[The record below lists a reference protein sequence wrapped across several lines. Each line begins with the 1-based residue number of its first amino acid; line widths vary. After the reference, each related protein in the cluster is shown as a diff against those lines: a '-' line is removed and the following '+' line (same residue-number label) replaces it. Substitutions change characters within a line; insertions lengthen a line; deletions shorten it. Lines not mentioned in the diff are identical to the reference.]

1 MKVALTDTTTSKI
14 ASGLADCRAKVGTS
28 GGAGMVLTII
38 IVTDEEHQ
46 LRALHEANQAA
57 QQHPARVIVVSYLGG
72 RGHSRLDAVVEVG
85 GSDSAGES
93 VLLEFTGEV
102 SRYPQTVVMPL
113 LLPESPVVIWWPDSP
128 PADMLA
134 DPLGSLA
141 DRRIADTYMSKRP
154 VTALRKVSENYS
166 PGDTDMAWTRLTPWR
181 TLLAAALDQHPGR
194 VKAAIVESEPSNASA
209 RLLSAWLTQRLRV
222 PVTEKQSAGPGITA
236 ARLVMPEGEISI
248 FRPDGMLAEYSVP
261 GQPIRHVAL
270 KRRSV
275 ADLLREELLRLD
287 PDDVYAAVVKEY
299 LRHADTAT
307 PKRGGRPP
315 RKAAATIGAV
325 TTSAA
330 KRAPAR
336 THADGTAAKKSAGRS
351 RGLPSA
357 GTSANSTSTRR
368 TAATKKTAAS
378 KTGASKTG
386 GRKTAANKTV
396 AKKTAAKKTATN
408 KTRAGKTVKKTAGA
422 SRTRKRST

>member
-1 MKVALTDTTTSKI
+1 
-14 ASGLADCRAKVGTS
+14 
-28 GGAGMVLTII
+28 MVLTII
-38 IVTDEEHQ
+38 IVTDAEHQ

-57 QQHPARVIVVSYLGG
+57 QQHPARVIVVSYLGA
-72 RGHSRLDAVVEVG
+72 RGKSRLDAVVEVG

-134 DPLGSLA
+134 DPLGGLA

-194 VKAAIVESEPSNASA
+194 VKGAVVESEPSNASA
-209 RLLSAWLTQRLRV
+209 RLLSAWLTQRLKV
-222 PVTEKQSAGPGITA
+222 PVTEKQTDGPGITA

-299 LRHADTAT
+299 LRTTDSGNA
-307 PKRGGRPP
+307 PKRGGRPSK
-315 RKAAATIGAV
+315 RAAATVGAV
-325 TTSAA
+325 TSSAA
-330 KRAPAR
+330 KRAPTRAHTDGSGPRKSAGRSTASPAEAPDGALTTAR
-336 THADGTAAKKSAGRS
+336 KAGSRPRKPSAAKAAAKKGSGTAAKKA
-351 RGLPSA
+351 
-357 GTSANSTSTRR
+357 
-368 TAATKKTAAS
+368 
-378 KTGASKTG
+378 
-386 GRKTAANKTV
+386 
-396 AKKTAAKKTATN
+396 
-408 KTRAGKTVKKTAGA
+408 AGA
-422 SRTRKRST
+422 SRAQKRS

>member
-1 MKVALTDTTTSKI
+1 MKVALSDTSTAKI
-14 ASGLADCRAKVGTS
+14 ASSLADCRARIGAS

-38 IVTDEEHQ
+38 IVTDAEHQ
-46 LRALHEANQAA
+46 MRALHEASQAA

-85 GSDSAGES
+85 GHDSAGES
-93 VLLEFTGEV
+93 VLLEFNGEV

-113 LLPESPVVIWWPDSP
+113 LLPESPVVIWWPDTP

-134 DPLGSLA
+134 DPLGGLA

-194 VKAAIVESEPSNASA
+194 VRAAIVESEPSNASA
-209 RLLSAWLTQRLRV
+209 RLLSAWLAQRLKV
-222 PVTEKQSAGPGITA
+222 PVTEKQSTGPGITA

-299 LRHADTAT
+299 LAHADSD
-307 PKRGGRPP
+307 
-315 RKAAATIGAV
+315 
-325 TTSAA
+325 TTSKGGVAVSRARRLRPSARSRRLQRSGHRPGLAPTGTGRRRPRAA
-330 KRAPAR
+330 RPRRRRPLSPRRRPAGRRRQRRQQPRRPAP
-336 THADGTAAKKSAGRS
+336 AGRS
-351 RGLPSA
+351 RRRQVPHGRGSGPRDRGAQA
-357 GTSANSTSTRR
+357 GRR
-368 TAATKKTAAS
+368 C
-378 KTGASKTG
+378 
-386 GRKTAANKTV
+386 R
-396 AKKTAAKKTATN
+396 
-408 KTRAGKTVKKTAGA
+408 R
-422 SRTRKRST
+422 RIRRR

>member
-1 MKVALTDTTTSKI
+1 MKVALTDTSTAKI
-14 ASGLADCRAKVGTS
+14 ASSLSDCRAKIGAS

-38 IVTDEEHQ
+38 IVTDAEHQ
-46 LRALHEANQAA
+46 MRALHEASQAA

-85 GSDSAGES
+85 GHDSAGES
-93 VLLEFTGEV
+93 VLLEFNGEV

-113 LLPESPVVIWWPDSP
+113 LLPESPVVIWWPDTP

-134 DPLGSLA
+134 DPLGGLA

-209 RLLSAWLTQRLRV
+209 RLLSAWLAQRLKV
-222 PVTEKQSAGPGITA
+222 PVTEKQSTGPGITA

-287 PDDVYAAVVKEY
+287 PDDVYAGVVKEY
-299 LRHADTAT
+299 LRNADSDTTA
-307 PKRGGRPP
+307 KRGGRQP
-315 RKAAATIGAV
+315 RKTAATIGEV
-325 TTSAA
+325 TSSAA
-330 KRAPAR
+330 RRAPAR
-336 THADGTAAKKSAGRS
+336 TRADGTRAKKTAGSKTASKKAGQPRKTAGRKTAAKK
-351 RGLPSA
+351 
-357 GTSANSTSTRR
+357 
-368 TAATKKTAAS
+368 AATKKTSARR
-378 KTGASKTG
+378 TG
-386 GRKTAANKTV
+386 
-396 AKKTAAKKTATN
+396 
-408 KTRAGKTVKKTAGA
+408 KKTAGS
-422 SRTRKRST
+422 SRARKRPT

>member
-1 MKVALTDTTTSKI
+1 VKVTLTDTTTSKI
-14 ASGLADCRAKVGTS
+14 AAGLAECRAKVGSS

-38 IVTDEEHQ
+38 IVTDVEHQ

-57 QQHPARVIVVSYLGG
+57 QQHPARVIVVSYLGA
-72 RGHSRLDAVVEVG
+72 RGTSRLDAVVEVG

-93 VLLEFTGEV
+93 VLLQFTGEV

-134 DPLGSLA
+134 DPLGGLA

-194 VKAAIVESEPSNASA
+194 VKGAIVESEPANASA

-222 PVTEKQSAGPGITA
+222 PVTEKQTDGPGITA

-270 KRRSV
+270 KRRTV
-275 ADLLREELLRLD
+275 ADLLQEELLRLD

-299 LRHADTAT
+299 LRHADSVAA
-307 PKRGGRPP
+307 PKRAGRKTK
-315 RKAAATIGAV
+315 KAAATIGAL
-325 TTSAA
+325 TSSAA
-330 KRAPAR
+330 SRAP
-336 THADGTAAKKSAGRS
+336 TSSHTDGTAAKKSPGRT
-351 RGLPSA
+351 RGPSEA
-357 GTSANSTSTRR
+357 DLSGVNGTSVRKSPARKTT
-368 TAATKKTAAS
+368 TKKAAAS
-378 KTGASKTG
+378 PRKSVGRKAAAKKGAA
-386 GRKTAANKTV
+386 RKTAGSPNA
-396 AKKTAAKKTATN
+396 
-408 KTRAGKTVKKTAGA
+408 
-422 SRTRKRST
+422 RKRST

>member
-1 MKVALTDTTTSKI
+1 VKVTLTDTTTSKI
-14 ASGLADCRAKVGTS
+14 ASGLAECRAKVGSS

-38 IVTDEEHQ
+38 IVTDAEHQ

-57 QQHPARVIVVSYLGG
+57 QQHPARVVVVSYLGA

-113 LLPESPVVIWWPDSP
+113 LLPESPVVIWWPDNAP
-128 PADMLA
+128 TDMLA
-134 DPLGSLA
+134 DPLGGLA

-154 VTALRKVSENYS
+154 VTALRRVSENYS

-194 VKAAIVESEPSNASA
+194 VKGAVVESEPSNASA
-209 RLLSAWLTQRLRV
+209 RLLSAWLTQRLKV
-222 PVTEKQSAGPGITA
+222 PVTEKQSTGPGITA
-236 ARLVMPEGEISI
+236 ARLLMPEGEVSI

-299 LRHADTAT
+299 LRTADSDTAT
-307 PKRGGRPP
+307 KRGGRSTK
-315 RKAAATIGAV
+315 KAATTLAAV
-325 TTSAA
+325 TSSAA
-330 KRAPAR
+330 TRAPTSR
-336 THADGTAAKKSAGRS
+336 RAAKTATKKSPGRS
-351 RGLPSA
+351 RGLPDA
-357 GTSANSTSTRR
+357 
-368 TAATKKTAAS
+368 
-378 KTGASKTG
+378 GAST
-386 GRKTAANKTV
+386 RKTAA
-396 AKKTAAKKTATN
+396 AKKTTATKAVGQPRKATAKKTGARKTGAT
-408 KTRAGKTVKKTAGA
+408 KSAGA
-422 SRTRKRST
+422 PRARKRSS

>member
-1 MKVALTDTTTSKI
+1 MKVTLPDTTTSKI
-14 ASGLADCRAKVGTS
+14 ASGLADCRAKVGSS

-38 IVTDEEHQ
+38 IVTDAEHQ

-57 QQHPARVIVVSYLGG
+57 QQHPARVIVVSYLGA

-134 DPLGSLA
+134 DPLGGLA

-154 VTALRKVSENYS
+154 VAALRKVSENYS

-194 VKAAIVESEPSNASA
+194 VKGAVVESEPSNASA
-209 RLLSAWLTQRLRV
+209 RLLSAWLTQRLKV

-236 ARLVMPEGEISI
+236 ARLVMPEGEVSI

-299 LRHADTAT
+299 LRQTDSDTA
-307 PKRGGRPP
+307 PKRAGRQP
-315 RKAAATIGAV
+315 RKGAATIGAL
-325 TTSAA
+325 TSSAA
-330 KRAPAR
+330 TRAPTRAH
-336 THADGTAAKKSAGRS
+336 TDGTGAKKSAGRS
-351 RGLPSA
+351 RGPSSVD
-357 GTSANSTSTRR
+357 GSSAKTSTR
-368 TAATKKTAAS
+368 K
-378 KTGASKTG
+378 
-386 GRKTAANKTV
+386 V
-396 AKKTAAKKTATN
+396 AAKKTVTKKAGAQPR
-408 KTRAGKTVKKTAGA
+408 KTSGKKTVATKSAAKKATGA
-422 SRTRKRST
+422 SRARKRTS

>member
-1 MKVALTDTTTSKI
+1 MKVTLTDTTTAKV
-14 ASGLADCRAKVGTS
+14 ASSLADCRAKIGTS

-38 IVTDEEHQ
+38 IVTDADHQ
-46 LRALHEANQAA
+46 MRALHEASQAA

-85 GSDSAGES
+85 GHDSAGES
-93 VLLEFTGEV
+93 VLLDFNGEV

-113 LLPESPVVIWWPDSP
+113 LLPESPVVIWWPDNAP
-128 PADMLA
+128 TDMLA
-134 DPLGSLA
+134 DPLGGLA

-166 PGDTDMAWTRLTPWR
+166 PGDTDMAWTRLTSWR

-209 RLLSAWLTQRLRV
+209 RLLSAWLTQRLKV
-222 PVTEKQSAGPGITA
+222 PVTEKQSTGPGITA

-248 FRPDGMLAEYSVP
+248 FRPDGMFAEYSVP

-299 LRHADTAT
+299 LRNADSDTNS
-307 PKRGGRPP
+307 KKGGRQP
-315 RKAAATIGAV
+315 RKSAATIGAV
-325 TTSAA
+325 TSSAA

-336 THADGTAAKKSAGRS
+336 TRADGTGAKTSAGRS
-351 RGLPSA
+351 RGLPND
-357 GTSANSTSTRR
+357 GTSANGRSAKS
-368 TAATKKTAAS
+368 APAKKSATKKTAS
-378 KTGASKTG
+378 
-386 GRKTAANKTV
+386 KTV
-396 AKKTAAKKTATN
+396 AKKAAQPRTTAGREAAAKKTAVK
-408 KTRAGKTVKKTAGA
+408 KTGARRTVKKTAGS
-422 SRTRKRST
+422 SRARKRPS